1 MNELTKVFEGK
12 QLRIIDQDGVPWF
25 VAKDVCEFFGDSD
38 HKRSISRLD
47 EDVRSSFPV
56 IDSMGRTQQATI
68 VNEAGLYALLFTFS
82 PEKARKDGG
91 ADVPPHIQQRITQL
105 GRFRKWVTSEVL
117 PSIRK
122 TGGYLSPSVDFTDP
136 DNIQR
141 LLDSWKEDR
150 KKLTMAEGR
159 IDRLVHNNRTYSTTE
174 IAKELGMRSAQELNA
189 ALSEKG
195 IIYKDKR
202 GVWML
207 YAEYASKGFQNI
219 KQREKENATIYYA
232 EWTGLGRDWLV
243 GMFHKGEQ

>member
-1 MNELTKVFEGK
+1 MNELTRVFEGR
-12 QLRIIDQDGVPWF
+12 QLRIINQDGEPWF
-25 VAKDVCEFFGDSD
+25 IAKDICDILGLEQV
-38 HKRSISRLD
+38 SRALD
-47 EDVRSSFPV
+47 RLSEDERGLVKVTHPQSSTAML
-56 IDSMGRTQQATI
+56 DMAI
-68 VNEAGLYALLFTFS
+68 VSESGLYALIIRS
-82 PEKARKDGG
+82 DKPEAK
-91 ADVPPHIQQRITQL
+91 
-105 GRFRKWVTSEVL
+105 RFRKWVTSEVL

-219 KQREKENATIYYA
+219 KQREKENVTIYYA

>member
-1 MNELTKVFEGK
+1 MNELTKVFEGN
-12 QLRIIDQDGVPWF
+12 QVRIINQEGEPWF
-25 VAKDVCEFFGDSD
+25 VLKDVCAVLGLTNHAMVAD
-38 HKRSISRLD
+38 RLD
-47 EDVRSSFPV
+47 DDEKLNKPDLLSLGQRGGWV
-56 IDSMGRTQQATI
+56 
-68 VNEAGLYALLFTFS
+68 VNESGLYTVILRS
-82 PEKARKDGG
+82 DKPEA
-91 ADVPPHIQQRITQL
+91 Q
-105 GRFRKWVTSEVL
+105 RFRKWVTSEVL

-189 ALSEKG
+189 ALSAKG

-219 KQREKENATIYYA
+219 AQREKENLTVYYA